1 MDHSLQAVEIFNKYA
16 IEYQHKFMDVSLYH
30 ETLDTFCKQFN
41 SPNAAIL
48 ELACGPGN
56 ITKYLLEKRP
66 DLIITGTDLSLNMI
80 QLAQLNNPKANFK
93 IMDCRAIDKID
104 IQYDGIL
111 AGFCLPYLSREEAV
125 KLIHDA
131 ASRIKINGVLYIST
145 MEDDNNKSGIRKGS
159 QGDEIYMNFH
169 EAGYLTAALLKNNFR
184 LIDTKRIES
193 PASDGSTIVDLILI
207 AEKY

>member
-1 MDHSLQAVEIFNKYA
+1 MDHSIHAAEIFNKYA
-16 IEYQHKFMDVSLYH
+16 NEYQYKFMDVSLYH
-30 ETLDTFCKQFN
+30 ETLDTFCNQLH

-56 ITKYLLEKRP
+56 ITKYLLDKRP
-66 DLIITGTDLSLNMI
+66 DLKITATDLAPNMI
-80 QLAQLNNPKANFK
+80 ELAKLNNPSANFK

-131 ASRIKINGVLYIST
+131 ALRIKPSGVLYIST

-169 EAGYLTAALLKNNFR
+169 EAGYLTAALLENNFR